1 MMENGEIVESRYKVE
16 YALGEGGMAIV
27 YKCQDLIT
35 NNSVALKIIKEDT
48 MKNPVNLT
56 RFEREARAAA
66 SLNHN
71 NIVRVITIGSYNG
84 RPYIVNEFIKGKTLK
99 DALTQR
105 GKFSIEEAL
114 EIMYQLC
121 NAVLYAHQHNVVHRD
136 IKPQNVYLL
145 NDGTIKLGDFGIAT
159 FTNGAH
165 VTRSEIVVGSVHYL
179 APELS
184 QGNVATPQS
193 DIYALGI
200 TFYELITGRL
210 PFDADS
216 PVMVALKHIKEK
228 FPSPRKYNSKTP
240 QIVEK
245 MITKCC
251 AKHPTDRYRTVHT
264 LRDEIKKCIDNP
276 KLLEKKTGFFSKI
289 FGKKDA

>member
-1 MMENGEIVESRYKVE
+1 MENGEIVESRYKVE